1 MIDQEIL
8 IVQHTWLDVAKKE
21 GPNFGELFYTRLFE
35 LSPQL
40 EMHLKTDLAS
50 YSKKLISVLD
60 YLIEKLDNISVIH
73 EARVLGKKY
82 AHYGIKPEDYGSI
95 KEAFFWALKKKLADK
110 WTPTVMVSWIWFY
123 STLSCIMKDAGT
135 EKPV

>member
-21 GPNFGELFYTRLFE
+21 GPNFGELFYTKLFE

-40 EMHLKTDLAS
+40 KMHLKTDLAC

-60 YLIEKLDNISVIH
+60 YLIEKLDNVSVIH

-82 AHYGIKPEDYGSI
+82 AHYGIKQEDYANI
-95 KEAFFWALKKKLADK
+95 KEAFFWALKNKLADK

-123 STLSCIMKDAGT
+123 STLSCIMKDAGA
-135 EKPV
+135 EKLH